1 MRNGGEQ
8 RPQRGPQPL
17 ARGPFGRRL
26 LALRRSAWDGSAE
39 RAARALGVSVDHYR
53 RLEAGARGATETVA
67 RLVDALER
75 SEPQAVVVDVVRDA
89 LRRRRGCFSG
99 EDLGRLEEAFGRLR
113 DRRGVRAAREAL
125 RLARV
130 GDGRGDAP

>member
-1 MRNGGEQ
+1 MRRIPTILDVNSDLQ
-8 RPQRGPQPL
+8 VR
-17 ARGPFGRRL
+17 A
-26 LALRRSAWDGSAE
+26 RSALIEIDRDVAS
-39 RAARALGVSVDHYR
+39 RLGVSVDHYR
-53 RLEAGARGATETVA
+53 RLEAGSRGATETVA